1 MDTLIPDDSILRKIH
16 EIRGCKVMLDS
27 DLAELY
33 RVETKVLNQAVKRN
47 IDRFPEEFCFMLR
60 EKELD
65 NLRSQNVTSSF
76 SHGGRRYQP
85 FVFTEQGVAMLSA
98 VLKSEV
104 AVKVSIQIM
113 QAFVSMRKTLSHAEG
128 LIQRLEIVEFKQH
141 KTDTK
146 LEKVLQAL
154 EMDQMPKQGV
164 FFEGQL
170 FDAHV
175 FVSKLIK
182 QAHSS
187 LELVDNYVDETTL
200 LLLSKHNKQVA
211 CRLVSRPR
219 AALLNDIEKHNRQY
233 DTIKFIEN
241 HSSHDRFL
249 ILDDAQLYHFGASF
263 KDLGRKCFAFS
274 RMDSLWPEI
283 KNRLLKAKV

>member
-1 MDTLIPDDSILRKIH
+1 MGKLIPDDSILRKILN
-16 EIRGCKVMLDS
+16 IRGCKVMLDS

-47 IDRFPEEFCFMLR
+47 IERFPDEFRFILN

-65 NLRSQNVTSSF
+65 HLRSQFVTSSF

-154 EMDQMPKQGV
+154 EMDQVPKQGV

-170 FDAHV
+170 FDAHL

-187 LELVDNYVDETTL
+187 LELIDNYVDETTL
-200 LLLSKHNKQVA
+200 LLLSKRNKQVA
-211 CRLVSRPR
+211 CRLFSKPR
-219 AALLNDIEKHNRQY
+219 ATLLNDIEKHNRQY
-233 DTIKFIEN
+233 DVIKFIEN

-283 KNRLLKAKV
+283 KSRLLKAKV

>member
-1 MDTLIPDDSILRKIH
+1 
-16 EIRGCKVMLDS
+16 
-27 DLAELY
+27 
-33 RVETKVLNQAVKRN
+33 
-47 IDRFPEEFCFMLR
+47 
-60 EKELD
+60 
-65 NLRSQNVTSSF
+65 
-76 SHGGRRYQP
+76 
-85 FVFTEQGVAMLSA
+85 MLSA
-98 VLKSEV
+98 VLKSDV

-200 LLLSKHNKQVA
+200 LLLSKRNKQVA